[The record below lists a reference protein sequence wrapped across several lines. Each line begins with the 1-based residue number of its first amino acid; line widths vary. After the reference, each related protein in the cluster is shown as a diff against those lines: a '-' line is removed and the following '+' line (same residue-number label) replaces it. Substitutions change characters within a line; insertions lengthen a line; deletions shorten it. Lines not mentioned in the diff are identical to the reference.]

1 MFTVRR
7 FVCALALNLV
17 VLSGAM
23 FPEDKKPTD
32 YGWGEKRYYL
42 SMGSSSRK
50 QSEIAKIEIK
60 MNEEL
65 AKVPGIVI
73 DRVKFWVVF
82 GTSTNKDARI
92 ILRYEFDGNK
102 ERKSPKVKMFD
113 VLNFSSESQR
123 LADDEAREKWCA
135 ENIHANIISASDWG
149 YDARH
154 ISIYFY
160 DPAP

>member
-7 FVCALALNLV
+7 FAWAFALNLLA
-17 VLSGAM
+17 LSGTM
-23 FPEDKKPTD
+23 FPDDKKATD
-32 YGWGEKRYYL
+32 YGWKETRYYL

-50 QSEIAKIEIK
+50 QSEIAKIEAE
-60 MNEEL
+60 MNKEL
-65 AKVPGIVI
+65 ASVPGVVI

-92 ILRYEFDGNK
+92 ILRYEYDGNK
-102 ERKSPKVKMFD
+102 ERKAPMVKMFD
-113 VLNFSSESQR
+113 VLNFSSETQR
-123 LADDEAREKWCA
+123 KMDDAARDKWCE
-135 ENIHANIISASDWG
+135 ENVRANIISVSDWG